1 MKVLNNSSVKQL
13 KKKKKK
19 TIVGHTDKDIII
31 TVTTVPFMKPLLR
44 ARSNAAVCLKEH
56 NFI

>member
-13 KKKKKK
+13 KKKKK

>member
-1 MKVLNNSSVKQL
+1 MKVLNNSNVKQL
-13 KKKKKK
+13 KKKKK